1 MSTTNKLESMI
12 LACPQ
17 CHKKNRIAAERISEQ
32 PKCGQCKEALVTGT
46 PLELTIENYKAHMSS
61 DMPVVVDFWAP
72 WCGPCQQFGPFYE
85 QVAPQFAE
93 RARFAKINTQNE
105 NVLGQR
111 YNIRSIPTIAVFHRD
126 QEVARQ
132 AGVMSP
138 QQLHQWVE
146 QVLQGLS

>member
-1 MSTTNKLESMI
+1 MSTTNKPELMI
-12 LACPQ
+12 LACPH
-17 CHKKNRIAAERISEQ
+17 CHKKNRIAAERMSEQ

-46 PLELTIENYKAHMSS
+46 PLELTIENYKAHMSR

-72 WCGPCQQFGPFYE
+72 WCGPCQQFGPLYE
-85 QVAPQFAE
+85 QVAPRFAE